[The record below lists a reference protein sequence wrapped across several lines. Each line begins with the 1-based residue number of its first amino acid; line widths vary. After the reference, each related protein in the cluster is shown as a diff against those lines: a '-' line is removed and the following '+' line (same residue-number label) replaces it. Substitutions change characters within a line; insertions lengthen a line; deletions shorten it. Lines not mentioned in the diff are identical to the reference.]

1 MREASLDFDLKG
13 AHISV
18 DWDASSKRPG
28 FQSNLSAGTHM
39 GVRNLAPTHVGSSKT
54 YLDLTQRLAAGGPGY
69 PGQTRVNRE
78 HGHAEP

>member
-1 MREASLDFDLKG
+1 MYAFWRKTDTAHGLKVEFMREASLDFDLKG

-39 GVRNLAPTHVGSSKT
+39 GVRNLAPTHVGSSKS
-54 YLDLTQRLAAGGPGY
+54 YL
-69 PGQTRVNRE
+69 
-78 HGHAEP
+78 

>member
-13 AHISV
+13 AHVSV
-18 DWDASSKRPG
+18 DWDASSKRHG
-28 FQSNLSAGTHM
+28 FQSNLSAGTIWVSVTSLRHTS
-39 GVRNLAPTHVGSSKT
+39 GAARPTF
-54 YLDLTQRLAAGGPGY
+54 DLTQRLVAGGPGY

>member
-1 MREASLDFDLKG
+1 MREALLDFDLKG

-54 YLDLTQRLAAGGPGY
+54 YL
-69 PGQTRVNRE
+69 
-78 HGHAEP
+78 

>member
-13 AHISV
+13 AHVSV
-18 DWDASSKRPG
+18 DWDASSKRHG

-54 YLDLTQRLAAGGPGY
+54 YLI
-69 PGQTRVNRE
+69 
-78 HGHAEP
+78 

>member
-1 MREASLDFDLKG
+1 MREALLDFDLKR

-39 GVRNLAPTHVGSSKT
+39 GVRNLAPTHVGSSKS
-54 YLDLTQRLAAGGPGY
+54 YL
-69 PGQTRVNRE
+69 
-78 HGHAEP
+78 